1 MHRFLLLLMA
11 LLLSNAAHAEPAVYK
26 ASVEAE
32 FDTVYAA
39 VYEALE
45 QKRMWVVFEPDIGA
59 NMKRSAE
66 RWGEDYNRNEL
77 ERIRSMVF
85 CNPWWANRVANADP
99 DMLALC
105 PLHLSL
111 THKDGETTV
120 VFLRP
125 DFIAR
130 GSEAEGVSQELTE
143 LVIRAIEQG
152 LAKVKP

>member
-1 MHRFLLLLMA
+1 MPRFLLLLTV
-11 LLLSNAAHAEPAVYK
+11 LLLSAAVQAESPVYK
-26 ASVEAE
+26 ASVKGE

-59 NMKRSAE
+59 NMKGSAE
-66 RWGEDYNRNEL
+66 RWGEDYNRNGL

-85 CNPWWANRVANADP
+85 CNAWWANRVANADP

-125 DFIAR
+125 DVIAR
-130 GSEAEGVSQELTE
+130 GSAAEAVSKELTE
-143 LVIRAIEQG
+143 LVVAAIEQG
-152 LAKVKP
+152 LTQAKP